1 MAVGKAN
8 YASDANCCP
17 QMLTRNLI
25 RLFISVL
32 DLFGTSTR
40 PSEYFATDFGRFGAL
55 IFENRRPKCR
65 LWNHDF
71 SQSRISLATRFVGLL
86 DSSL

>member
-25 RLFISVL
+25 RPFISVL
-32 DLFGTSTR
+32 DLFGSSTR
-40 PSEYFATDFGRFGAL
+40 PSEYFASDFGRFDAL
-55 IFENRRPKCR
+55 IFEERLTSPKCR
-65 LWNHDF
+65 FWNHDF
-71 SQSRISLATRFVGLL
+71 ANLGSRWLPVLWVC
-86 DSSL
+86 